1 MDWTQRKPCFVTTS
15 PGLPP
20 YLAEELKALGFEATA
35 RATGVETAASLAET
49 MGLNLRLRTALNVL
63 FQVGDF
69 RCGSPDDLYAQ
80 TLALDWDEMISPDE
94 YLSVVSR
101 VDTPS
106 VNNSMYPS
114 LKVKDAVVDQIA
126 QRRGRRPNAGS
137 QRDAVVLNLH
147 WVGPRARLYLNT
159 SGRKLSDRGYRRIPH
174 KAPLRET
181 LAAGILMA
189 AGYDASKPLVSPM
202 CGSGTFAIE
211 AALMAQNRAPGLL
224 RADFGLTHLMDFDRT
239 AWEALRKAAHREATR
254 HRPAPIIATDIDP
267 KAVDAAR
274 KNAVTAGVDH
284 LIEFKVCDFADTP
297 VPPGPGVLVVNPE
310 YGERVGDRRELGA
323 TYKRLGD
330 FFKQRCPGYTAYLFT
345 GARELEKQVGLRPR
359 RRIPMQNARI
369 ECRLLEYELYEGT
382 RKGRPRN
389 SA

>member
-1 MDWTQRKPCFVTTS
+1 M
-15 PGLPP
+15 
-20 YLAEELKALGFEATA
+20 ALGFKATP
-35 RATGVETAASLAET
+35 RATGVETTASLAET
-49 MGLNLRLRTALNVL
+49 MSLNLRLRTALNVL

-69 RCGSPDDLYAQ
+69 ACDSPEDLYRQ

-101 VDTPS
+101 VETPS

-114 LKVKDAVVDQIA
+114 LKVKDAVCDQIT

-159 SGRKLSDRGYRRIPH
+159 SGQKLSDRGYRRIPH

-181 LAAGILMA
+181 LAAGLLMA
-189 AGYDASKPLVSPM
+189 AAYDASKALVAPM
-202 CGSGTFAIE
+202 CGSGALAIE

-224 RADFGLTHLMDFDRT
+224 RSDFGFAHLMDFDRT
-239 AWEALRKAAHREATR
+239 AWEALRKAAHHETTR
-254 HRPAPIIATDIDP
+254 RRPAPIVATDRDRE
-267 KAVDAAR
+267 AVDAAR
-274 KNAVTAGVDH
+274 KNAATAGVDH
-284 LIEFKVCDFADTP
+284 MIEFKVCDFAETP
-297 VPPGPGVLVVNPE
+297 VPPGPGVLVVNPA
-310 YGERVGDRRELGA
+310 YGERLGDCRELGA

-330 FFKQRCPGYTAYLFT
+330 FFKQRCAGYTAYLFT
-345 GARELEKQVGLRPR
+345 GNRELEKCVGLRAR
-359 RRIPMQNARI
+359 RRIPFQNARI

-382 RKGRPRN
+382 RKARPHDTT
-389 SA
+389 